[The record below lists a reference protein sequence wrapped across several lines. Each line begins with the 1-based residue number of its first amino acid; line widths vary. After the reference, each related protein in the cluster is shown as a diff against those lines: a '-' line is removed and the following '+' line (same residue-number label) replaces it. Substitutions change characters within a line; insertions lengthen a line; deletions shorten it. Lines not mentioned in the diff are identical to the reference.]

1 MDKDTTIGRR
11 PGGAE
16 RPHESGAA
24 APGRGGR
31 MSRQRKTA
39 AVLRLLRGED
49 LEEVSRSLGVTAA
62 TLAGWRDAFVAAGEA
77 VLTTK
82 PVTSE
87 NLESDRLKARLGA
100 ALLER
105 DLLEEK
111 IAILEAIAL
120 CAVGGSGHEPG
131 CFAGER
137 QAVWLGGS
145 LPRLAACPIRSLPSS
160 VATTVRHTATPAART
175 NRRDVRRC
183 ADGGDPCRAGRQP
196 VPWRRPSQGLGTVA
210 TL

>member
-24 APGRGGR
+24 APGGGGR

-39 AVLRLLRGED
+39 AVLRLRRGED

-82 PVTSE
+82 PATSE
-87 NLESDRLKARLGA
+87 DLESDRLKARLGA

-111 IAILEAIAL
+111 IAILEA
-120 CAVGGSGHEPG
+120 
-131 CFAGER
+131 
-137 QAVWLGGS
+137 
-145 LPRLAACPIRSLPSS
+145 
-160 VATTVRHTATPAART
+160 
-175 NRRDVRRC
+175 NRPLVRR
-183 ADGGDPCRAGRQP
+183 RL
-196 VPWRRPSQGLGTVA
+196 RP
-210 TL
+210 

>member
-1 MDKDTTIGRR
+1 MDKDTTIGKR

-16 RPHESGAA
+16 RPHESGAV

-39 AVLRLLRGED
+39 TVLRLLRGED

-62 TLAGWRDAFVAAGEA
+62 TLASWRDAFVAAGEA

-82 PVTSE
+82 PATSGD
-87 NLESDRLKARLGA
+87 LESDRLKARLGA

-111 IAILEAIAL
+111 IAILEANR
-120 CAVGGSGHEPG
+120 P
-131 CFAGER
+131 
-137 QAVWLGGS
+137 LGRR
-145 LPRLAACPIRSLPSS
+145 RL
-160 VATTVRHTATPAART
+160 
-175 NRRDVRRC
+175 
-183 ADGGDPCRAGRQP
+183 
-196 VPWRRPSQGLGTVA
+196 RP
-210 TL
+210 